1 MKKIQKSKMICLFSM
16 LCLLLFT
23 SCGTLPDGAAR
34 QNTQN
39 TEAQS
44 QEAQNQ
50 QTNQQIHN
58 QGTQTAPEPET
69 ETLDSTLEVHY
80 IDVGQG
86 DATLI
91 TCDGHAMLI
100 DAGNNDKGTAVQ
112 SYLMHQNVAA
122 LDYVIATHPD
132 ADHIGGLDVVI
143 TKFDC
148 GTIFMTDDKKD
159 TATYRD
165 VIDAMDYR
173 GYTKTTPVVGNT
185 YTLGDASFTIVGPTK
200 LGVDSNGNSIA
211 ILLQHG
217 NNRFYFEGDAEEQ
230 EEADILSTGI
240 DISADVYK
248 TGHHGSKTSTSD
260 ALLAA
265 VHPQYAV
272 ISAGAGNKYGHPNAE
287 TLNKLRAGGVSVF
300 RTDEQGTIVATSD
313 GSAVTWNCS
322 PSESWQA
329 GEPTGS
335 STEDPG
341 SGENET
347 GKQVQENT
355 DADTNVAASASQSA
369 VVENSAAASSDTN
382 ADVTVHITKTG
393 TKYHAA
399 GCRYLKDSDIEV
411 SLSEAKDRGY
421 TPCSVC
427 KPPQ

>member
-1 MKKIQKSKMICLFSM
+1 MKKIPKSRVAGLLSM
-16 LCLLLFT
+16 LFLLVFAACGSLPEEAAQYAAGT
-23 SCGTLPDGAAR
+23 QDTAGQTTEERAESTKHAGTLDGS
-34 QNTQN
+34 
-39 TEAQS
+39 AQK
-44 QEAQNQ
+44 
-50 QTNQQIHN
+50 T
-58 QGTQTAPEPET
+58 G
-69 ETLDSTLEVHY
+69 DSTLEVHY

-112 SYLMHQNVAA
+112 SYLMHQNVTA

-148 GTIFMTDDKKD
+148 GTIFMTDDEKD

-173 GYTKTTPVVGNT
+173 GYSKTAPVVGNS
-185 YTLGDASFTIVGPTK
+185 YALGGAAFTIVGPTK

-265 VHPQYAV
+265 VSPQYAV
-272 ISAGAGNKYGHPNAE
+272 ISVGEGNKYGHPNAE
-287 TLNKLRAGGVSVF
+287 TLNKLRADGVSIF

-313 GSAVTWNCS
+313 GSAITWNCS

-335 STEDPG
+335 SIG
-341 SGENET
+341 ST
-347 GKQVQENT
+347 GST
-355 DADTNVAASASQSA
+355 TSQSA
-369 VVENSAAASSDTN
+369 VVENSDDAASPDTD
-382 ADVTVHITKTG
+382 ADVAVHITNTG

-411 SLSEAKDRGY
+411 PLSEAKDRGY

>member
-1 MKKIQKSKMICLFSM
+1 MKKIPKSRVAGLLSM
-16 LCLLLFT
+16 LFLLVFAACGSLPEEAAQYAAGT
-23 SCGTLPDGAAR
+23 QDTAGQTTEERAESTKHAGTLDGS
-34 QNTQN
+34 
-39 TEAQS
+39 AQK
-44 QEAQNQ
+44 
-50 QTNQQIHN
+50 T
-58 QGTQTAPEPET
+58 G
-69 ETLDSTLEVHY
+69 DSTLEVHY
-80 IDVGQG
+80 INVGQG

-112 SYLMHQNVAA
+112 SYLMHQNVTA

-148 GTIFMTDDKKD
+148 GTIFMTDDEKD

-173 GYTKTTPVVGNT
+173 GYSKTAPVVGNS
-185 YTLGDASFTIVGPTK
+185 YALGGAAFTIVGPTK

-217 NNRFYFEGDAEEQ
+217 NNRFFFEGDAEEQ

-265 VHPQYAV
+265 VSPQYAV
-272 ISAGAGNKYGHPNAE
+272 ISVGEGNKYGHPNAA
-287 TLNKLRAGGVSVF
+287 TLNKLRADGVSIF

-313 GSAVTWNCS
+313 GSAITWNCS

-335 STEDPG
+335 SIG
-341 SGENET
+341 ST
-347 GKQVQENT
+347 
-355 DADTNVAASASQSA
+355 ASQSA
-369 VVENSAAASSDTN
+369 VVENSDDAARPDTD
-382 ADVTVHITKTG
+382 ADVTVHITNTG

-399 GCRYLKDSDIEV
+399 GCRYLKDSDIKV
-411 SLSEAKDRGY
+411 PLSEAKDRGY

>member
-91 TCDGHAMLI
+91 TCNGHAMLI

-185 YTLGDASFTIVGPTK
+185 YTLGNATFTIVGPTK

-335 STEDPG
+335 STG
-341 SGENET
+341 ST
-347 GKQVQENT
+347 
-355 DADTNVAASASQSA
+355 ASQSA
-369 VVENSAAASSDTN
+369 VVENSDDAASPDTD
-382 ADVTVHITKTG
+382 ADVTVHITNTG

>member
-1 MKKIQKSKMICLFSM
+1 MKKIPKSRVAGLLSM
-16 LCLLLFT
+16 LFLLVFAACGSLPEEAAQYAAGT
-23 SCGTLPDGAAR
+23 QDTAEQTTEERAESTKHAGTLDGS
-34 QNTQN
+34 
-39 TEAQS
+39 AQK
-44 QEAQNQ
+44 
-50 QTNQQIHN
+50 I
-58 QGTQTAPEPET
+58 G
-69 ETLDSTLEVHY
+69 DSTLEVHY

-112 SYLMHQNVAA
+112 SYLMHQNVTA

>member
-1 MKKIQKSKMICLFSM
+1 MKKIPKSRVAGLLSM
-16 LCLLLFT
+16 LFLLVFAACGSLPEEAAQYAAGT
-23 SCGTLPDGAAR
+23 QDTAGQTTEERAESTKHAGTLDGS
-34 QNTQN
+34 
-39 TEAQS
+39 AQK
-44 QEAQNQ
+44 
-50 QTNQQIHN
+50 T
-58 QGTQTAPEPET
+58 G
-69 ETLDSTLEVHY
+69 DSTLEVHY

-112 SYLMHQNVAA
+112 SYLMHQNVTA

-148 GTIFMTDDKKD
+148 GTIFMTDDEKD

-173 GYTKTTPVVGNT
+173 GYSKTAPVVGNS
-185 YTLGDASFTIVGPTK
+185 YALGGAAFTIVGPTK

-265 VHPQYAV
+265 VSPQYAV
-272 ISAGAGNKYGHPNAE
+272 ISVGEGNKYGHPNAE
-287 TLNKLRAGGVSVF
+287 TLNKLRADGVSIF

-313 GSAVTWNCS
+313 GSAITWNCS

-335 STEDPG
+335 SIG
-341 SGENET
+341 ST
-347 GKQVQENT
+347 GST
-355 DADTNVAASASQSA
+355 ASQSA
-369 VVENSAAASSDTN
+369 VVENSDDAASPDTD
-382 ADVTVHITKTG
+382 ADVTVHITNTG